1 VPEKPE
7 FEAYVAARSAWL
19 HHFAYLLVADRARAE
34 DLVQAALVKAWFAW
48 RRIEGDPDPYVR
60 RIIVN
65 TFASWRRRR
74 WFGEVSTAELPD
86 RGRAD
91 ESGAYAERDAVWRA
105 LRRLPARQRA
115 VLVLRYF
122 ADLSQEETAQ
132 TLGVSVGTVKSMTGR
147 AFVALRRDYD
157 LRADDAVRG
166 TGAAT
171 GTGAAG
177 RTSAANSTSAG
188 GSVPTE

>member
-7 FEAYVAARSAWL
+7 FVAYVEARSAWL

-34 DLVQAALVKAWFAW
+34 DLVQTALVKAWFAW
-48 RRIEGDPDPYVR
+48 RRVEGDPDPYVR

-74 WFGEVSTAELPD
+74 WFGEVTTDELPD
-86 RGRAD
+86 RGQSD
-91 ESGAYAERDAVWRA
+91 GTGAHAERDVVWRA
-105 LRRLPARQRA
+105 LRRLPPRQRA

-147 AFVALRRDYD
+147 AFVALRRDHG
-157 LRADDAVRG
+157 LRA
-166 TGAAT
+166 GAAA
-171 GTGAAG
+171 GAAG
-177 RTSAANSTSAG
+177 PGGANAAGPGPGAGAG
-188 GSVPTE
+188 GPGSHD